1 MLARVERISWRT
13 LVSVRAW
20 ILLWIPIALVS
31 LAHYTTGTSFH
42 WLHDIFRRLYYIPII
57 LGAFVFGRP
66 GALGASIAASIAYAP
81 HAFTTF
87 FVQDPAH
94 GTEKVLEILLYNVV
108 AFITGTLADREH
120 RERVRQEETA
130 RRLAESLDDV
140 RLMEQQL
147 VRAGRLQALG
157 EMTAGLAHEI
167 KNPLASLKG
176 AVEIISDE
184 IAETSP
190 RRKMVEILRKEIDR
204 LNDLLERFLSF
215 ARPTGLHRAD
225 VSLAEIAEHAIALV
239 ESTSTAGGVNVALAS
254 VADSVVVSGDRDKIA
269 QVVFNLLINAVQAA
283 GQGGAVNVRC
293 ERVTRGRRGFG
304 ALVVEDTGP
313 GLTDDIREKIFD
325 PFFTTK
331 ESGTGLGLSIAA
343 RIADEHQGFIEAD
356 NRPEGGAVFR
366 LLLPL
371 S

>member
-1 MLARVERISWRT
+1 MLSRVDRVGWRA
-13 LVSVRAW
+13 LVSARAW
-20 ILLWIPIALVS
+20 MLLWIPIALVS
-31 LAHYTTGTSFH
+31 AAHYTTGTSFH

-130 RRLAESLDDV
+130 HRLRESLEDV
-140 RLMEQQL
+140 RLMERQL
-147 VRAGRLQALG
+147 IRAGRLQSLG

-184 IAETSP
+184 ISEMSP

-215 ARPTGLHRAD
+215 ARPSGLHRAD
-225 VSLAEIAEHAIALV
+225 VPLAEVAAHAIALV
-239 ESTSTAGGVNVALAS
+239 ESTSRVGGVTVALAPGE
-254 VADSVVVSGDRDKIA
+254 DSVVVSGDRDKIA
-269 QVVFNLLINAVQAA
+269 QVVFNLLINAVQATVS
-283 GQGGAVNVRC
+283 GGTVRVRC
-293 ERVTRGRRGFG
+293 ERATRARRSFG
-304 ALVVEDTGP
+304 VLVVEDTGP
-313 GLTDDIREKIFD
+313 GLAEEIREKIFD

-331 ESGTGLGLSIAA
+331 EDGTGLGLSIAA